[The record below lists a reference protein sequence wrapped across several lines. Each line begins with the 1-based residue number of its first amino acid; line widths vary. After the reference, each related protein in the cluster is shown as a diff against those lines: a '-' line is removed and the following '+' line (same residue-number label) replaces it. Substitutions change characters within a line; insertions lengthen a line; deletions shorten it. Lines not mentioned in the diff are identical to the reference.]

1 MIIKKKLN
9 QIPLIN
15 FILSFLNKLIQVIGS
30 VSLLTII
37 FLVFYYFNSGMYEK
51 YKPFTVIKKID
62 KVIIDKYFGFSFFE
76 IDDYISYK
84 FKSLKYIL
92 FKNDLENVTLN
103 INQKNLYNLELQ
115 RNNKIE
121 GLTERVKKFSRAS
134 LNYNQ
139 RNLNIKLR
147 VKGDRSLHWYDAN
160 QTSYRIDLRGDD
172 RIWGLEEFSVQKPIT
187 RNYIYEYI
195 FHKIL
200 EANKLVSLKYFFVNL
215 SLNDTNQGIY
225 AVEEGFSKELIERNK
240 KRNGPIFGIEETKS
254 LNYPQVEYDLYSKKY
269 WKSNHSELIKNA
281 YIKLEQVK
289 NKKKNIDE
297 IFDLEKWATFFAII
311 DLTGNF
317 HGSIPKSVKLYY
329 NPVTAK
335 FEPIGFDGHYNPNL
349 FQNFLILDF
358 IDSQNKDCSYLCSEK
373 EWYLRFLR
381 NDEFNKIYLRKLKE
395 ISLDKS
401 VQDFYKANFD
411 SINFYNKQFL
421 SESSKKDRVFYKG
434 LGLYIFDQNY
444 LFDRSK
450 YIRSRIMEIEE
461 KLNDIDALQVNKIE
475 TKDLLSKQEIETFND
490 NYILKTDLIIDEN
503 LYLAENKNLDI
514 KEGVKI
520 FFKKDA
526 IIFSNGS
533 IFFNGT
539 KDNPIIIYSNDNV
552 GSLILSNSNFKFNNV
567 IVKNLSY
574 PKEKD
579 KILYAGINVINSNVE
594 IIDSQIFS
602 SNSEDAI
609 NLISSNSTIRNL
621 KVKNIYADAIDIDFG
636 TLNFKNIFCE
646 NINNDCLDISGANV
660 IGNSII
666 GFNIK
671 DKGLSFGENAKG
683 EISNLNFQNSKLG
696 VAVKDGS
703 NLKLSK
709 YEFKNN
715 EYDVVVF
722 NKKKEYGGASLSIH
736 ESKDN
741 KKFNYLI
748 GLNNEIIN
756 DYNIMQKK
764 IDNKIINELFY

>member
-1 MIIKKKLN
+1 
-9 QIPLIN
+9 
-15 FILSFLNKLIQVIGS
+15 
-30 VSLLTII
+30 
-37 FLVFYYFNSGMYEK
+37 MYEK

-358 IDSQNKDCSYLCSEK
+358 IDSQNRDCSYLCSEK